1 MVELVIQRPKR
12 LFDVGEIH
20 DPAGVLAGLT
30 FHVDLD
36 PERMA
41 MQARAFVSGR
51 NVGQAVGGFQG
62 EALEDIHGHH
72 CIGTAGR
79 RRDEMQDHRNVGV
92 RSRSAGMTR
101 WVHMET
107 LSTTSPVIDL
117 AALRRGCAQCSLR
130 QLCLPAGIGPLEL
143 KQLDDIVRRRRTVNR
158 GERLFR
164 AGDRLGAVYVAR
176 DGAFKTVS
184 TSEEGDAQVVGF
196 HLAGELI
203 GLDALGEGVHR
214 CDAVAL
220 VAANVCEVPF
230 DQLTAVAAQV
240 PGLQQQLMRVIG
252 QSVSRDQDHLQM
264 LVRRQA
270 NERIALF
277 LLGLCDRL
285 RAIGESGTQFRLP
298 MSREDI
304 AHFLGL
310 ALETVSRGFT
320 RLQDDAVIEVM
331 GRKVEIVDL
340 PELQRLAHGA
350 EASCRRGQ
358 GAIG

>member
-1 MVELVIQRPKR
+1 MY
-12 LFDVGEIH
+12 
-20 DPAGVLAGLT
+20 T
-30 FHVDLD
+30 
-36 PERMA
+36 
-41 MQARAFVSGR
+41 
-51 NVGQAVGGFQG
+51 
-62 EALEDIHGHH
+62 
-72 CIGTAGR
+72 
-79 RRDEMQDHRNVGV
+79 
-92 RSRSAGMTR
+92 
-101 WVHMET
+101 MET
-107 LSTTSPVIDL
+107 SSKPTPIIDL
-117 AALRRGCAQCSLR
+117 ATLRRGCAQCSLR
-130 QLCLPAGIGPLEL
+130 QLCLPAGIAPSEL
-143 KQLDDIVRRRRTVNR
+143 QKLDEIVKRRRPVSR

-203 GLDALGEGVHR
+203 GLDALGDGVHR

-220 VAANVCEVPF
+220 TAANVCEVPF
-230 DQLTAVAAQV
+230 EQLTGVAAQV

-277 LLGLCDRL
+277 LRGLSDRL
-285 RAIGESGTQFRLP
+285 RNLGESGTRFRLP

-320 RLQDDAVIEVM
+320 RLQDDGVIAVV
-331 GRKVEIVDL
+331 GRKVGITNEA
-340 PELQRLAHGA
+340 ELNRLAHGGG
-350 EASCRRGQ
+350 EVPCRTQRGASG
-358 GAIG
+358 